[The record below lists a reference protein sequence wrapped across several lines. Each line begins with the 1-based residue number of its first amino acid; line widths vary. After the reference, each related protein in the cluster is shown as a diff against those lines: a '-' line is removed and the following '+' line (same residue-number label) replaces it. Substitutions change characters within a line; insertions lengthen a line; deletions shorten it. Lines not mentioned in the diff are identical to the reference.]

1 MAKKKQK
8 KKGKAAVKSQSPRQ
22 KDFLDM
28 IAPAAVRFNTD
39 HYIFGNTYR
48 CAMALKG
55 YPPTTEDLALLYR
68 LSEMNGV
75 NIRLTARK
83 LADGEEDAIIQAS
96 SNKNRMDL
104 GATKMKQS
112 VVAEATLEDVRG
124 MLLKQRNDREALM
137 YCSVFIEL
145 IAKSMDELQSLKGTV
160 SSMLSRSRLLADPL
174 FLCQLKG
181 FQSANPAGRN
191 AMGGFAERVL
201 PATSIANLFPVSYSG
216 KSDPHG
222 FFIGHE
228 KYGSNIFVDLDQ
240 RDDDKTSGSATILG
254 NSGQGKT
261 YLLQLLL
268 CNVLEAGKKVI
279 CLDSEH
285 ELDDLCTNLGGSY
298 LDLLSGQY
306 RINLLEPRRWDDGT
320 GEDDPEAP
328 PAFRG
333 TLLAQH
339 TSFLRDIFRVYKGFD
354 TAHIDTLEI
363 MVGRLYQKWGISDDT
378 DFSQLQPTDYP
389 ILSDLYELIEDAYQN
404 YESYGPYQL
413 YTPEILRGLLLGLHS
428 MCKGADARFFNGHTN
443 IHSARF
449 LVFGVKA
456 LDDVAQNLRDTLLF
470 TILSY
475 MSGQLLTAGNSVAT
489 IDELYLWLNNPTAI
503 TYIRN
508 SLKRVRKQKSHLILA
523 TQNLEDFDQP
533 GIREMTRP
541 LFAIPTHQF
550 YFNAGVVDQQFY
562 ARNLQLQ
569 PFEYGIIQEVKR
581 GECLYRCGSDRHTL
595 KVVVPE
601 YKAKLFKKTDTGRDP
616 PRKAQKEA
624 VTA

>member
-1 MAKKKQK
+1 
-8 KKGKAAVKSQSPRQ
+8 
-22 KDFLDM
+22 M

-48 CAMALKG
+48 CVMALKG

-68 LSEMNGV
+68 LSEMSGV

-96 SNKNRMDL
+96 SNKNRMEL

-145 IAKSMDELQSLKGTV
+145 IAKSMEDLLALKSTV

-191 AMGGFAERVL
+191 AMGGFVERVL
-201 PATSIANLFPVSYSG
+201 PAASIANLYPVSYSG

-222 FFIGHE
+222 FYIGHE
-228 KYGSNIFVDLDQ
+228 KYGSNVFVDLDQ

-320 GEDDPEAP
+320 GDEDPEAP
-328 PAFRG
+328 SAFRG

-378 DFSQLQPTDYP
+378 DFSQLRPADYP

-413 YTPEILRGLLLGLHS
+413 YTSEILRDLLLGLHS

-456 LDDVAQNLRDTLLF
+456 LDDVAQNLRDSLLF

-475 MSGQLLTAGNSVAT
+475 MSGQLLSAGNSVAT

-562 ARNLQLQ
+562 MRNLQLQ

-595 KVVVPE
+595 KVVAPE
-601 YKAKLFKKTDTGRDP
+601 YKAKLFKRQDTGRDP

-624 VTA
+624 VPA